1 MGEPTPSKRSSL
13 GTEKV
18 REHLLTSLHLGRLKP
33 GDRVMSVRRLAGL
46 TGLNRKT
53 IHRAYQALEHEGFLK
68 VRPGAGT
75 YVAVDDG
82 GRSTE
87 DLVRSVNRCRGEAHA
102 LGLAPAAYADFVHAT
117 LNGGLQGLPLAVV
130 ECNREQIEMIAHDL
144 RVGLGVNPRPVL
156 LADLL
161 ANPAGATGGV
171 WSVVTTDCHR
181 AEVEAAVRT
190 LGLSVH
196 RVALDAEFPQA
207 ILRWAKS
214 RGVVI
219 AVRDERF
226 GEVFIRFLRQLGAT
240 DDVLARIG
248 IVPLPRVRAA
258 LREVG
263 ESAIVLVSPLIE
275 REAES
280 RIPLGAR
287 RAAAQWRLA
296 EGTLDG
302 LRATLAFELA
312 MRRKGHA

>member
-1 MGEPTPSKRSSL
+1 
-13 GTEKV
+13 
-18 REHLLTSLHLGRLKP
+18 LKP

-53 IHRAYQALEHEGFLK
+53 IHRAYQALENEGFLT

-75 YVAVDDG
+75 YVAIDDMS
-82 GRSTE
+82 RSTE
-87 DLVRSVNRCRGEAHA
+87 ELVRSVNRCRGEAHA

-144 RVGLGVNPRPVL
+144 RVGLGVNPRPIL
-156 LADLL
+156 LADLV
-161 ANPAGATGGV
+161 ANPAAATAGV

-181 AEVEAAVRT
+181 AEVESAVRAV
-190 LGLSVH
+190 GLSVH

-207 ILRWAKS
+207 IMRWAKS

-226 GEVFIRFLRQLGAT
+226 GEVFLRFLKQLGAS
-240 DDVLARIG
+240 DDVLARIS
-248 IVPLPRVRAA
+248 IVPLPR
-258 LREVG
+258 LRLAMREIG
-263 ESAIVLVSPLIE
+263 ENAVVLVSPLIE
-275 REAES
+275 READT
-280 RIPLGAR
+280 RIPAGAR
-287 RAAAQWRLA
+287 RATAQWRLA
-296 EGTLDG
+296 DGTLDG
-302 LRATLAFELA
+302 LRASLAFELA